1 MNFRKNMTS
10 KEYWM
15 VRAEKWDRK
24 LLGLEN
30 KETKKLQAIYKSS
43 FDEIHK
49 ELLAFFD
56 KYATENNITL
66 AEARKQL
73 TPIEMAD
80 YQKSIVALKEIY
92 KDTQSQYVLN
102 EIQLLS
108 ARRDIT
114 RLEAL
119 LAAVN
124 VELCKSSH
132 NVQMSLLD
140 MLTGVYTD
148 TYNDAAALLGGTP
161 LVLPTGAIEHMVDYP
176 WSGKMFSERI
186 WDNKRALISKIK
198 EDLVKGMIKGEST
211 QKIAKKFREDLNVLQ
226 YQAERLVRTETNY
239 CYNHA
244 HKEVYKA
251 CGVEKYEYLAIVDSR
266 TSSVC
271 LQHNGQVYLIDH
283 SRVGDNYPPLH
294 PNCRS
299 TVMPYKDEWN

>member
-49 ELLAFFD
+49 ELLSFFDKYATENNITLAEARKQLTPIEMAIYKSSFDEIHKELLSFFD

-80 YQKSIVALKEIY
+80 YQKSMVALKEIY

-132 NVQMSLLD
+132 NV
-140 MLTGVYTD
+140 
-148 TYNDAAALLGGTP
+148 
-161 LVLPTGAIEHMVDYP
+161 
-176 WSGKMFSERI
+176 K
-186 WDNKRALISKIK
+186 
-198 EDLVKGMIKGEST
+198 
-211 QKIAKKFREDLNVLQ
+211 
-226 YQAERLVRTETNY
+226 
-239 CYNHA
+239 
-244 HKEVYKA
+244 
-251 CGVEKYEYLAIVDSR
+251 
-266 TSSVC
+266 
-271 LQHNGQVYLIDH
+271 
-283 SRVGDNYPPLH
+283 
-294 PNCRS
+294 
-299 TVMPYKDEWN
+299 